1 MMTIM
6 WEMTGRKGMTGLTRI
21 TTYKVDKYDNSTA
34 GDTRRVA
41 AVDDIIGY
49 MMSLFMM
56 DMVVLER
63 TTGMTRKSLMMPS
76 STKTTTTNL

>member
-1 MMTIM
+1 
-6 WEMTGRKGMTGLTRI
+6 MTGLTRI
-21 TTYKVDKYDNSTA
+21 TTYKVDKYDNNSTA
-34 GDTRRVA
+34 GDTRGVA

-63 TTGMTRKSLMMPS
+63 TTGMTRLRRLSMMPS
-76 STKTTTTNL
+76 STKTPTTNL